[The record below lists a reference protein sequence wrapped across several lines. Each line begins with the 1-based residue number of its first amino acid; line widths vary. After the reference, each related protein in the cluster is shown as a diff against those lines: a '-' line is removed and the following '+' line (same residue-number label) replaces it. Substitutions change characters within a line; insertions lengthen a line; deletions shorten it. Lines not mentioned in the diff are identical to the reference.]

1 MLTKRRPASSLR
13 RETEAG
19 VNPMDGVANL
29 ADAMLVLAVGIMLAL
44 ILNWNVDISAV
55 RGDSTP
61 ETEEALTFTEE
72 DMSQSEALE
81 GEGELE
87 KLGAVYYDPATGTYY
102 IIEEETP

>member
-1 MLTKRRPASSLR
+1 MLRQRRLR
-13 RETEAG
+13 RQEAE

-55 RGDSTP
+55 RGDTSL
-61 ETEEALTFTEE
+61 ETEEALSFTEE
-72 DMSQSEALE
+72 DMTQTESLE
-81 GEGELE
+81 GQGELE
-87 KLGAVYYDPATGTYY
+87 KLGAVYYDPATGLYY

>member
-1 MLTKRRPASSLR
+1 MMLRQRRLR
-13 RETEAG
+13 RQETE

-55 RGDSTP
+55 RGQADP

-72 DMSQSEALE
+72 DLTQSEAQE
-81 GEGELE
+81 GQGELK
-87 KLGAVYYDPATGTYY
+87 KLGAVYYDPETGLYY

>member
-1 MLTKRRPASSLR
+1 MLRERRLR
-13 RETEAG
+13 RQEAE

-55 RGDSTP
+55 RGDTSL
-61 ETEEALTFTEE
+61 ETEEALSFTEE
-72 DMSQSEALE
+72 DMTQTEALE
-81 GEGELE
+81 GQGELE
-87 KLGAVYYDPATGTYY
+87 KLGAVYYDPATGLYY

>member
-1 MLTKRRPASSLR
+1 MMLRQRRLRR
-13 RETEAG
+13 RETE

-55 RGDSTP
+55 RGQADP
-61 ETEEALTFTEE
+61 ETEEALTFSEE
-72 DMSQSEALE
+72 DLTQSEAQE
-81 GEGELE
+81 GQGELK
-87 KLGAVYYDPATGTYY
+87 KLGAVYYDPETGLYY

>member
-1 MLTKRRPASSLR
+1 
-13 RETEAG
+13 
-19 VNPMDGVANL
+19 MDGVANL

-55 RGDSTP
+55 RGQADP

-72 DMSQSEALE
+72 DLTQSEAQE
-81 GEGELE
+81 GQGELK
-87 KLGAVYYDPATGTYY
+87 KLGAVYYDPETGLYY

>member
-55 RGDSTP
+55 RGDSAP

-72 DMSQSEALE
+72 DLAQAQAQA
-81 GEGELE
+81 GQGELE
-87 KLGAVYYDPATGTYY
+87 KLGAVYYDAESGIYY
-102 IIEEETP
+102 IIEEEEP

>member
-1 MLTKRRPASSLR
+1 MMLRQRRLRR
-13 RETEAG
+13 RETE

-55 RGDSTP
+55 RGQADP

-72 DMSQSEALE
+72 DLTQSEAQE
-81 GEGELE
+81 GQGELK
-87 KLGAVYYDPATGTYY
+87 KLGAVYYDPETGLYY

>member
-1 MLTKRRPASSLR
+1 MLRQRRLR
-13 RETEAG
+13 RQEAE

-55 RGDSTP
+55 RGDASP
-61 ETEEALTFTEE
+61 EKDEALSFTEE
-72 DMSQSEALE
+72 DMTQTEALE
-81 GEGELE
+81 GQGELE
-87 KLGAVYYDPATGTYY
+87 KLGAVYYDPATGLYY

>member
-1 MLTKRRPASSLR
+1 MLRERRLR
-13 RETEAG
+13 RQEAE

-55 RGDSTP
+55 RGETSL
-61 ETEEALTFTEE
+61 ETEEALSFTEE
-72 DMSQSEALE
+72 DMTQTEALE
-81 GEGELE
+81 GQGELE
-87 KLGAVYYDPATGTYY
+87 KLGAVYYDPATGLYY

>member
-1 MLTKRRPASSLR
+1 MMLRQRRLR
-13 RETEAG
+13 RQETE

-55 RGDSTP
+55 RGQADP

-72 DMSQSEALE
+72 DLTQSEAQE
-81 GEGELE
+81 GQGELK
-87 KLGAVYYDPATGTYY
+87 KLGAVYYDPETGRYY

>member
-1 MLTKRRPASSLR
+1 MLRERRR
-13 RETEAG
+13 QREESE

-29 ADAMLVLAVGIMLAL
+29 SDAMLILAVGIMLAL

-55 RGDSTP
+55 RGDSSAD
-61 ETEEALTFTEE
+61 TEEALSFTEE
-72 DMSQSEALE
+72 DMRQSDAPA

-87 KLGAVYYDPATGTYY
+87 KLGAVYYDPASGTYY